1 MTCKCKI
8 CRNNL
13 TESVNKWYV
22 DGFSLTQIVEKLQ
35 QENKLTIT
43 EKTVQRH
50 LETFNLGIRP
60 ENTNNAINLVENQI
74 KSKESL
80 EYDLNNITFD
90 KYNFDDHDPISAIT
104 YLQKAHLHLYLRQLE
119 IVCNEQ
125 ERYYKGEAIEVSHG
139 SIIRLKMLFDLLDNI
154 TGISLYANQQAA
166 IQKIESM
173 GLKVERFS
181 SLVTTHEN
189 VISNSSNT
197 QTTEED

>member
-1 MTCKCKI
+1 MNCQCKI

-13 TESVNKWYV
+13 SQSVNSWYV

-35 QENKLTIT
+35 QENKITIT

-50 LETFNLGIRP
+50 LENFNLEIRP
-60 ENTNNAINLVENQI
+60 ENYNSTISLIENQV
-74 KSKESL
+74 KPNESL
-80 EYDLNNITFD
+80 EYDLNNITFN
-90 KYNFDDHDPISAIT
+90 KYNFDDSDPISAIT

-119 IVCNEQ
+119 IVCKEQ
-125 ERYYKGEAIEVSHG
+125 EMYYKGETLEVSHG
-139 SIIRLKMLFDLLDNI
+139 SIIRLKMLFELLDNI

-189 VISNSSNT
+189 VISDSSNT
-197 QTTEED
+197 QTTEEN

>member
-1 MTCKCKI
+1 MNCKCKI

-13 TESVNKWYV
+13 TQSVNSWYV
-22 DGFSLTQIVEKLQ
+22 NGFSLSEIVQKLQ
-35 QENKLTIT
+35 NENRIKIT

-50 LETFNLGIRP
+50 LENFNLEIRE
-60 ENTNNAINLVENQI
+60 ENDNNTITRIEQQS
-74 KSKESL
+74 KSNDSL
-80 EYDLNNITFD
+80 EYDLNNITFN
-90 KYNFDDHDPISAIT
+90 KYEFDENNPISAIT

-119 IVCNEQ
+119 IVCKEQ
-125 ERYYKGEAIEVSHG
+125 EMYYEGENLELPHG
-139 SIIRLKMLFDLLDNI
+139 SLLRLKMLFELLDNI

-166 IQKIESM
+166 IQKVESM

-181 SLVTTHEN
+181 SLVTTQEN